1 MTKYFSISVRDG
13 ILISKKALLADT
25 FLSRLIGLTF
35 RKTMPEDEA
44 LIFYKAPAIHTF
56 FMRFSFDLVFL
67 DRENKIMR
75 ICESIKPNRQVFCLG
90 STTTI
95 EFPPGT
101 VSRKSLKVGDVLE
114 LTPLKL

>member
-1 MTKYFSISVRDG
+1 MTKYFSITIQEGALV
-13 ILISKKALLADT
+13 SKKALLADS

-35 RKTMPEDEA
+35 RKGMPADEA

-56 FMRFSFDLVFL
+56 FMRFAFDLVFL
-67 DRENKIMR
+67 DKDNKIIR
-75 ICESIKPNRQVFCLG
+75 ICEGIKPNRQVFCNRA
-90 STTTI
+90 TTTI

-101 VSRKSLKVGDVLE
+101 VSGKSLKTGDILE